1 MAVIT
6 EQQHPH
12 FVFVPFMAQ
21 GHMIPMIDI
30 ARLLAHKG
38 VRTTIF
44 LTHHNASRVKS
55 VIDRAQ
61 QSGLPIQVLHLGFPC
76 AEVGLPD
83 GCENVDL
90 LPSFEMGLNLYAAT
104 KMLQPRIQELV
115 SEMKPAPTCLI
126 SDWCLPWTAN
136 IAQNLNIPRIIF
148 HGMCSF
154 SLLCMQ
160 NLWNWDGL
168 ETLESESQYFEVPGL
183 PNNYKIEITKAQLTH
198 LVKPISSEERRKFA
212 KDKKDAEDSAFGI
225 VVNSFEELEPEYIK
239 EFKKGRKVWAIGPVS
254 LCNKEESD
262 MAERGNK
269 PSIDKHHCL
278 KWLDSMEVNSVLF
291 VCLGSLSRLP
301 THQMIELGLAL
312 ESSNRP
318 FIWVIRYMSDEF
330 QNWLRLEKYEERV
343 KEQQGLVMYGWA
355 PQVLILSHPSIGGF
369 LTHCGWNSS
378 LEAITSG
385 LPLITWPLFGEQF
398 LNERLNMNVLRI
410 GVRGGV
416 EFPVLFGAE
425 EQTGVQVNRDDI
437 IVAIEEVMGGG
448 EEAEM
453 RRERIKKLGEM
464 ARRAMEE
471 GGSSFLNIAKLI
483 EDVAEELNARTSV

>member
-6 EQQHPH
+6 EQQQPH

-30 ARLLAHKG
+30 ARLLAHRG
-38 VRTTIF
+38 P
-44 LTHHNASRVKS
+44 

-76 AEVGLPD
+76 AEVGLPE

-104 KMLQPRIQELV
+104 KMLQPRIQELM

-136 IAQNLNIPRIIF
+136 IAQNFNIPRIIF

-183 PNNYKIEITKAQLTH
+183 PNNYKIEITKAQLGH
-198 LVKPISSEERRKFA
+198 LVKPSSEEFTKFA
-212 KDKKDAEDSAFGI
+212 KEKEDVEDSAFG
-225 VVNSFEELEPEYIK
+225 VVMNSFEELEPEYIK
-239 EFKKGRKVWAIGPVS
+239 EFKKGRKVWTIGPVS
-254 LCNKEESD
+254 VCNKEESD

-278 KWLDSMEVNSVLF
+278 KWLDSMEPNSVLF
-291 VCLGSLSRLP
+291 VCLGSVSRLP
-301 THQMIELGLAL
+301 TPQMIELGLAL

-318 FIWVIRYMSDEF
+318 FIWVISKPAQSRYDHKLA
-330 QNWLRLEKYEERV
+330 QRPDV
-343 KEQQGLVMYGWA
+343 
-355 PQVLILSHPSIGGF
+355 P
-369 LTHCGWNSS
+369 
-378 LEAITSG
+378 
-385 LPLITWPLFGEQF
+385 
-398 LNERLNMNVLRI
+398 
-410 GVRGGV
+410 
-416 EFPVLFGAE
+416 
-425 EQTGVQVNRDDI
+425 
-437 IVAIEEVMGGG
+437 
-448 EEAEM
+448 M
-453 RRERIKKLGEM
+453 RQ
-464 ARRAMEE
+464 
-471 GGSSFLNIAKLI
+471 
-483 EDVAEELNARTSV
+483 

>member
-1 MAVIT
+1 MAVIA
-6 EQQHPH
+6 EQQQPH
-12 FVFVPFMAQ
+12 FVLIPLMAP

-30 ARLLAHKG
+30 ARLLAQRG
-38 VRTTIF
+38 VRITIF
-44 LTHHNASRVKS
+44 LTHHNASRVKP

-61 QSGLPIQVLHLGFPC
+61 QSGLPIQVLHLDFPC

-83 GCENVDL
+83 GCENMDL
-90 LPSFEMGLNLYAAT
+90 LPSFEMGLNFYAAT

-115 SEMKPAPTCLI
+115 SEMKPTPTCLI
-126 SDWCLPWTAN
+126 SDCSLPWTTN
-136 IAQNLNIPRIIF
+136 IAQNFNIPRIAF

-154 SLLCMQ
+154 SLLCMH

-168 ETLESESQYFEVPGL
+168 ESVESEYQYFEVPGL
-183 PNNYKIEITKAQLTH
+183 PNNYKIEITKAQLAQ

-278 KWLDSMEVNSVLF
+278 KWLDSMEPNSVLF

-301 THQMIELGLAL
+301 AHQIIELGLAL

-330 QNWLRLEKYEERV
+330 QNWLRQEKYEERV
-343 KEQQGLVMYGWA
+343 KEQQGLVIYGWA
-355 PQVLILSHPSIGGF
+355 PQACL
-369 LTHCGWNSS
+369 
-378 LEAITSG
+378 
-385 LPLITWPLFGEQF
+385 LITWPLFAEQF
-398 LNERLNMNVLRI
+398 LNERLIVNVLKI
-410 GVRGGV
+410 GVRVGM

-437 IVAIEEVMGGG
+437 VVAIDEVMGRG

-453 RRERIKKLGEM
+453 RRERMKKLGEM

-483 EDVAEELNARTSV
+483 QDVAEESNARTSV